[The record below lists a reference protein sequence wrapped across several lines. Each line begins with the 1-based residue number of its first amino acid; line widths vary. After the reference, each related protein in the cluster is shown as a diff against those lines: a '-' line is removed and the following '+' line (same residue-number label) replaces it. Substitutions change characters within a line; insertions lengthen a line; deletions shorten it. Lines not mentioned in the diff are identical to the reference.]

1 VDIKGNVELA
11 GQQNATG
18 TVDVKALPIAAV
30 LANFLPAQSPN
41 VKGQT
46 EVHLSFQ
53 GPLKSPEQLQAH
65 LEIPTLDVAY
75 GGAQI
80 ALAHPLKADYRDGT
94 VTLAPARLRGTGT
107 NFTLGGTISL
117 RKDAPAPY
125 SMSADGSLDL
135 SALQKFAPSIRSS
148 GRIDVHI
155 TSQGKS
161 SEPDMKGELRI
172 TNVAF
177 STDTIPVGIED
188 LNAQIN
194 LSGTRADIAKFSGT
208 AGGGTISAEGFVAYG
223 RDTNFNLALN
233 AQSVRVRYP
242 AGLRSILSGRVNL
255 NGTPN
260 DSNLTG
266 RVLVDRLSFTQAFDL
281 SNFAGQ
287 FSEDSPGGESSNFET
302 NMKLNVAV
310 QSAQDMN
317 LASSKVSLAGSANL
331 NVTGTMANPVLLGRI
346 SLTNGEVFFLSKRF
360 EVQSGTI
367 QFVNPAR
374 TEPVLSLYI
383 KTTVEQ
389 YDVTLNLSGSM
400 DRLRTSYTSDPSLP
414 PADIIHLLA
423 FGNTTAEAASSPT
436 QSAAMG
442 AESVLAG
449 GVSSQVAGKLENV
462 TGISQLTIDPL
473 ATNSQGNVGSQVAI
487 QERVTGN
494 LLLTVSTDVTN
505 TQGQTVELEYQVN
518 RRTSITAL
526 RDQNGGYAIGLRV
539 HKEF

>member
-1 VDIKGNVELA
+1 
-11 GQQNATG
+11 
-18 TVDVKALPIAAV
+18 
-30 LANFLPAQSPN
+30 
-41 VKGQT
+41 
-46 EVHLSFQ
+46 
-53 GPLKSPEQLQAH
+53 
-65 LEIPTLDVAY
+65 
-75 GGAQI
+75 
-80 ALAHPLKADYRDGT
+80 
-94 VTLAPARLRGTGT
+94 
-107 NFTLGGTISL
+107 
-117 RKDAPAPY
+117 
-125 SMSADGSLDL
+125 
-135 SALQKFAPSIRSS
+135 
-148 GRIDVHI
+148 
-155 TSQGKS
+155 
-161 SEPDMKGELRI
+161 
-172 TNVAF
+172 
-177 STDTIPVGIED
+177 
-188 LNAQIN
+188 
-194 LSGTRADIAKFSGT
+194 
-208 AGGGTISAEGFVAYG
+208 
-223 RDTNFNLALN
+223 
-233 AQSVRVRYP
+233 
-242 AGLRSILSGRVNL
+242 LRSILSGRVNL
-255 NGTPN
+255 NGTPS

-266 RVLVDRLSFTQAFDL
+266 RVLIDRLSFTQAFDL

-310 QSAQDMN
+310 QSAQDMS

-331 NVTGTMANPVLLGRI
+331 NVTGTLENPVLLGRI

-389 YDVTLNLSGSM
+389 YDVSLNLSGSM

-423 FGNTTAEAASSPT
+423 FGNTTAEAASSPA

-487 QERVTGN
+487 QERVTGS
-494 LLLTVSTDVTN
+494 LLLTISTDVTN
-505 TQGQTVELEYQVN
+505 TQSQTVELEYQVN